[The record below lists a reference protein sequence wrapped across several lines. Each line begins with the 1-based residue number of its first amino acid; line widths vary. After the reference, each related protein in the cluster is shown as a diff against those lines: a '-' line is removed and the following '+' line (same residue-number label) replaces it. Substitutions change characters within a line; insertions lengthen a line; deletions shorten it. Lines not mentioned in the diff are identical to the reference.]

1 MINLA
6 ELFAT
11 TTYVEYINKKKMK
24 LNNIYRNHA
33 SNTAVIT
40 QQNDQN

>member
-6 ELFAT
+6 EQFVT
-11 TTYVEYINKKKMK
+11 MTYVEYINQKKMK
-24 LNNIYRNHA
+24 LNNIYRDHTK
-33 SNTAVIT
+33 NTETIT